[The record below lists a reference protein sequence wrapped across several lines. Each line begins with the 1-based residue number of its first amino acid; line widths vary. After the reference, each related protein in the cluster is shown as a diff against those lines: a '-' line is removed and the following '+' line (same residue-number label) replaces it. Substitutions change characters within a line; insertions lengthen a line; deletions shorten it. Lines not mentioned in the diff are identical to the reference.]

1 MRGSLCRVRVAASQ
15 RCYQDWAAI
24 SVWLLKG
31 IFRKAKAAN
40 ISLGCVWVAGTPSP
54 LQAASQPLQG
64 SSPVNQNFGVQ
75 RFSGGHFKKV
85 TVFSPV
91 AG

>member
-40 ISLGCVWVAGTPSP
+40 ISRVTTSEDDAVWAVSGW
-54 LQAASQPLQG
+54 QAHPPRSKLLHSLCKALLW
-64 SSPVNQNFGVQ
+64 
-75 RFSGGHFKKV
+75 
-85 TVFSPV
+85 
-91 AG
+91 